1 MKRNLSK
8 LMALTLISLPLVAH
22 TSTAFA
28 ASGAVTAQQKVKKGF
43 VTGKVVNA
51 AGQPIVHATIYADN
65 TLYYNTNVIG
75 YTNEKGEY
83 SLDIRQPAGTWNI
96 TAKMM
101 LKYNGESIEIDLI
114 PQNED
119 VVAGAAGGV
128 RNFVYKPSE
137 TTYGNLGVVNVRTAL
152 GFFPDINKV
161 KVTLKPVGKLADGTA
176 GKTFTSGL
184 TNTADGYIIKN
195 VMYGTY
201 DVTVT
206 LDGKPLFVKKAASGG
221 PDTPF
226 QKSFRGG
233 FWKDFY
239 SIRPVMWLEISD
251 DDCPD
256 ILQSCQ
262 GK

>member
-1 MKRNLSK
+1 MKRTLSQ
-8 LMALTLISLPLVAH
+8 LIALSLIGLPIV
-22 TSTAFA
+22 SQTAALA
-28 ASGAVTAQQKVKKGF
+28 APGPITAQQQKVKKGF

-51 AGQPIVHATIYADN
+51 SGQPIVHATIYADN

-96 TAKMM
+96 TARMV
-101 LKYNGESIEIDLI
+101 LKYNGESIDIDLI

-119 VVAGAAGGV
+119 VVASTQGGV

-152 GFFPDINKV
+152 GFHPDIDKV

-176 GKTFTSGL
+176 GKTITSGL

-206 LDGKPLFVKKAASGG
+206 LDGKTLFVKKAASGG
-221 PDTPF
+221 PDTAF
-226 QKSFRGG
+226 QKSFKGG

-239 SIRPVMWLEISD
+239 SLRPVMWLEISD